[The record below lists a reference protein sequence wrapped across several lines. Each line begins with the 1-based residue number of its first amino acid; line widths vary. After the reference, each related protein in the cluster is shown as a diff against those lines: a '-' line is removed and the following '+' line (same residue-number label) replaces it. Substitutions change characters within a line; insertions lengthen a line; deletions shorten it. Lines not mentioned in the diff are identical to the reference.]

1 MSEEELRKEQEAK
14 EKRTTVLRLL
24 DSTETLFREWYGYS
38 EETAKEVEHY
48 FNILADI
55 ACVCTLKGADK

>member
-1 MSEEELRKEQEAK
+1 MSKEELRKEQDVR

-24 DSTETLFREWYGYS
+24 YSAETLFRKWYGYS

-48 FNILADI
+48 FNNLAYI
-55 ACVCTLKGADK
+55 AHVCTLKGADK